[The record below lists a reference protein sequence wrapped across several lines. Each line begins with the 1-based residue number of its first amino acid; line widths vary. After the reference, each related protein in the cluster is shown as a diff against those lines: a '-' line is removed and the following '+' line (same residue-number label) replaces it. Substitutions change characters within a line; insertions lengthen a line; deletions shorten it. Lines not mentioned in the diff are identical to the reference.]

1 MFSDVTANWC
11 GIIIRPEKMK
21 CSQAVTIVN
30 QLGLHAR
37 AATKLAQL
45 CQQFTSRIEL
55 VQEDKCADANSV
67 LALLMLASSKG
78 KTLQVCTEGEDAQR
92 ALSAVVDLINNG
104 FDEN

>member
-1 MFSDVTANWC
+1 MANSFK
-11 GIIIRPEKMK
+11 ET
-21 CSQAVTIVN
+21 VTIVN

-45 CQQFTSRIEL
+45 CMQFDAKIEL
-55 VQEDKCADANSV
+55 QQEGRSADASSV

-78 KTLQVCTEGEDAQR
+78 KNVDVVATGAQAEAALTAVAALIR
-92 ALSAVVDLINNG
+92 AG

>member
-1 MFSDVTANWC
+1 
-11 GIIIRPEKMK
+11 MK
-21 CSQAVTIVN
+21 YSKAVTIVN

-45 CQQFTSRIEL
+45 CQRFHSRIEL
-55 VQEDKCADANSV
+55 VQEDKTADASSV

-78 KTLQVCTEGEDAQR
+78 KTLQVCTEGDDAEQ

-104 FDEN
+104 FDES